1 MNANHN
7 VNFTATVEQRLA
19 SLNMS
24 QELRRL
30 NPKMTRTLVSNVML
44 VAAALAQSVWTQ
56 DASASPSTELRTG
69 SGQAFPARPIRM
81 LVAFAPGGNTDIL
94 ARAVSTRM
102 TESWGKPVVVDNR
115 PGGSGLLA
123 AEIVAK
129 AAPDGHTVFVASTGE
144 LSINPSLFRKLPY
157 DVRRDFAPVT
167 LGTVSPLLVIVH
179 ASFPA
184 KSLKQLLDAARE
196 KPGALSYA
204 SVGVGTPQH
213 LSGEMFKLATGT
225 SIVHVPY
232 KGGAPA
238 TTALLGGVEVQFG
251 FVGMGPIIP
260 HVKSGRV
267 KALAIS
273 TAKRSTAVP
282 EVPTLQEEGMKDFDT
297 SMWFAFLVP
306 AQTPK
311 AVVGKLN
318 AEIGRI
324 LRATDAREY
333 LLGTGVEV
341 TPGSPA
347 ELAEFIES
355 ETKKYRG
362 IIQASG
368 TRLD

>member
-1 MNANHN
+1 MTTICSLLLTMA
-7 VNFTATVEQRLA
+7 TAAVF
-19 SLNMS
+19 
-24 QELRRL
+24 
-30 NPKMTRTLVSNVML
+30 
-44 VAAALAQSVWTQ
+44 AQPAWAQ
-56 DASASPSTELRTG
+56 DASTSSA
-69 SGQAFPARPIRM
+69 QAFPTRPIRM

-94 ARAVSTRM
+94 ARAVGVRM
-102 TESWGKPVVVDNR
+102 TESWGKPVVIDNR

-144 LSINPSLFRKLPY
+144 LSINPSLFKKLPY
-157 DVRRDFAPVT
+157 DVERDYAPVT
-167 LGTVSPLLVIVH
+167 LGTVSPLLVVVH

-184 KSLKQLLDAARE
+184 RTLAELLNAARA

-213 LSGEMFKLATGT
+213 LSGELFKMATGT
-225 SIVHVPY
+225 QIVHIPY

-267 KALAIS
+267 RALAIS
-273 TAKRSTAVP
+273 TAKRSAAVP
-282 EVPTLQEEGMKDFDT
+282 EVRTLQEEGVKDFDT
-297 SMWFAFLVP
+297 SIWFAFVVP
-306 AQTPK
+306 AKTSK
-311 AVVGKLN
+311 GVVDKLN
-318 AEIGRI
+318 SEIGRI

-333 LLGTGVEV
+333 LIGTGVEV
-341 TPGSPA
+341 TPGSPG
-347 ELAEFIES
+347 ELARFMKS
-355 ETKKYRG
+355 EADKYRK

-368 TRLD
+368 ARLD